1 MQYSSCHFLVRSYY
15 INGNSSQLPVPT
27 AIFGSAVE
35 HFQDSRPG
43 NLGLRLERPFLIKL
57 LLADWP
63 DYLRGTLSSRR
74 SLEQNLV
81 RSSKLE
87 LPRFSLE
94 DLLFYSVTL
103 SDLFLLPWFIQLR
116 VECSRMAKFRTF
128 SPNNGP
134 GENKWREASWQA
146 ARPYKHQTYTQS
158 GR

>member
-1 MQYSSCHFLVRSYY
+1 MSAGRVAIRSRISSRRGSRRSSHCSSRSRGAALDMQYSSCHFLVRSYY

-103 SDLFLLPWFIQLR
+103 
-116 VECSRMAKFRTF
+116 
-128 SPNNGP
+128 
-134 GENKWREASWQA
+134 
-146 ARPYKHQTYTQS
+146 
-158 GR
+158 